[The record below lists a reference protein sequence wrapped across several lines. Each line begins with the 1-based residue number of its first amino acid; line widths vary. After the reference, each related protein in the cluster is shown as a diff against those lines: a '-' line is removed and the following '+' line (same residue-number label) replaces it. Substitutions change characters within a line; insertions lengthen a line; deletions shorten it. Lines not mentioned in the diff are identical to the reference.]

1 MNDLYLDVKNAGGL
15 KDLEHIQER
24 IRRGEYQIKFYENEQ
39 ILN

>member
-24 IRRGEYQIKFYENEQ
+24 IRRGEYEIKFTYEEQ
-39 ILN
+39 NMN